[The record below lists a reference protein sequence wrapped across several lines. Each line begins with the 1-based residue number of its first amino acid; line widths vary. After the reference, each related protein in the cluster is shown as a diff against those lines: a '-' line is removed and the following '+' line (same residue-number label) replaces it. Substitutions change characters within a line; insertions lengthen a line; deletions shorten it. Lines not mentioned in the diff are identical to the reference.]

1 MIVETVVVI
10 LVSFLANIYY
20 YGRAPKP
27 LSKSETERPN
37 PGPAATPEILRAM
50 IEGFEEKLP
59 ITPDLRTEL
68 ILDDKCEK
76 EKADVCIVYV
86 HGWKAGHKECEP
98 LLESL
103 TRELKCTTQV
113 LKLRLSG
120 HGGIPGPYLVHRII
134 IGF

>member
-76 EKADVCIVYV
+76 EKASSLLLRRLEERVEYGVPKMADFE
-86 HGWKAGHKECEP
+86 KFKED
-98 LLESL
+98 
-103 TRELKCTTQV
+103 TVKDM
-113 LKLRLSG
+113 
-120 HGGIPGPYLVHRII
+120 
-134 IGF
+134 